1 MKLIIDIPEYLYEAI
16 LEYPNVSGLNVSQ
29 LESSILHGTPIPD
42 NATNGKEAIIRY
54 CLYHNGEEI
63 YNFLK
68 QIFNASMSWTDSR
81 GFIIEWLENGGMSTN
96 TGGD

>member
-1 MKLIIDIPEYLYEAI
+1 MKLIIDIREDELTEDE
-16 LEYPNVSGLNVSQ
+16 LEEVKRIADDYISGVKT
-29 LESSILHGTPIPD
+29 IIPD

-54 CLYHNGEEI
+54 CLDHNGEEI